1 MNNSNKKLKPGP
13 FRVSVEISS
22 SEGLMVEQ
30 YKRVGNDTTNKFNP
44 SSVEFEVK
52 CENVLKSAP
61 IRRHNCENYQ
71 TCLDLSA
78 SLDWDSFSCEGCN
91 SCINEK
97 LLWRAKG
104 AQKAEPE
111 LAKLVSLPNLAKLRR
126 RV

>member
-1 MNNSNKKLKPGP
+1 MNNSKNKLKPGP

-22 SEGLMVEQ
+22 SEGLVIEQ
-30 YKRVGNDTTNKFNP
+30 YKRVGNDTANQFNP

-52 CENVLKSAP
+52 CQDVLKSAP
-61 IRRHNCENYQ
+61 IRRHSCENYQ

-78 SLDWDSFSCEGCN
+78 SLDWDSFSCESCN

-104 AQKAEPE
+104 AQKAESS
-111 LAKLVSLPNLAKLRR
+111 LAKLNTLPKLVKLRR